1 MPLPVEGLSQ
11 QSSPDQVREAISAS
25 MQQCRAGGEKSQEQ
39 CQSEIIAL
47 VKRKMGSTVRRGL
60 EE

>member
-11 QSSPDQVREAISAS
+11 QSSPDQVKEAVSAS
-25 MQQCRAGGEKSQEQ
+25 MQQCMAEGGKSEEQ
-39 CQSEIIAL
+39 CQGEILAL
-47 VKRKMGSTVRRGL
+47 VKRKMGSTIRRGL